1 MLFLLL
7 WRIWDYL
14 IVTVVYCSQ
23 MRSIKLCEDHFQECE
38 SCWDGEICIAK
49 EDPVLSL
56 LSANYSVLFSVSK
69 EKPAH

>member
-1 MLFLLL
+1 
-7 WRIWDYL
+7 
-14 IVTVVYCSQ
+14 

-38 SCWDGEICIAK
+38 SCWEGEICIAK

-56 LSANYSVLFSVSK
+56 LSANYSVLFSVSE